1 MKASARKTQPSAK
14 SVADTL
20 IADQTMLNE
29 ETIITNEPNI
39 RKELQARIKIPG
51 GAIKTKWGGSKLII
65 PLQTTWNLKQAIAP
79 KALAQLT
86 LSITTVIPELVRGF
100 IACRII
106 VLEHVLC
113 IVMRFVVV
121 KC

>member
-1 MKASARKTQPSAK
+1 M
-14 SVADTL
+14 ADTL

-51 GAIKTKWGGSKLII
+51 GAIKTKWGGCKLII